1 MSKKWE
7 QYEVSG
13 DTLVRKNRFCPRC
26 GEGVFMA
33 EHTNR
38 FSCGSCGYTEWKEG
52 KDREEPKPQPKPEP
66 KPEEPKE
73 EKKEEKE
80 ESKPEDSEEKPEG
93 ETEEKPEEELAKGK
107 KKESKVAKKK

>member
-13 DTLVRKNRFCPRC
+13 ETLVRKNRFCPRC

-33 EHTNR
+33 EHSNR

-52 KDREEPKPQPKPEP
+52 KERIEPKQQPKPEP
-66 KPEEPKE
+66 KPAPKE
-73 EKKEEKE
+73 EKKVEKE
-80 ESKPEDSEEKPEG
+80 EAKPEG
-93 ETEEKPEEELAKGK
+93 ETEEKPKEEEPAKGK
-107 KKESKVAKKK
+107 KKDSKTAKKK

>member
-13 DTLVRKNRFCPRC
+13 ETLVRKNRFCPRC

-33 EHTNR
+33 EHSNR

-52 KDREEPKPQPKPEP
+52 KDRIEPKPQPKPEP
-66 KPEEPKE
+66 KEEPAEEKKPEEEPKE
-73 EKKEEKE
+73 EA
-80 ESKPEDSEEKPEG
+80 KPEDSEEKAEEG
-93 ETEEKPEEELAKGK
+93 TEEKPAKGK
-107 KKESKVAKKK
+107 KKDTKEAKKK